1 MTTLE
6 QLVKIFADTFQVST
20 EQITDGFSSETVDNW
35 DSVTQLSLVTTV
47 EDTFD
52 IMLDTDDILD
62 FKSFSKAKEIIA
74 KYGINP

>member
-52 IMLDTDDILD
+52 IMLDTDEILD

>member
-6 QLVKIFADTFQVST
+6 QLVKIFADTFQVGT
-20 EQITDGFSSETVDNW
+20 EQITDGFSSETVDSW
-35 DSVTQLSLVTTV
+35 DSITQLSLVTTV

-62 FKSFSKAKEIIA
+62 FKSFIKAKEIIA